1 MIRDCQGWLT
11 AEFVLRTAGGI
22 WAEDPSEKAARY
34 PRLSFSS
41 GRAMRCSTSDFNDP
55 WLDEGTKEGLEE
67 VQRGGVR
74 GGRIQGAVDP
84 RDLPPAGGRDEE
96 TGLGAGARNE
106 WLGRPI

>member
-1 MIRDCQGWLT
+1 MIRDCQRWIT
-11 AEFVLRTAGGI
+11 AGFVLLTAGGI

-34 PRLSFSS
+34 HRLLLKRPGHEVRYERFH
-41 GRAMRCSTSDFNDP
+41 DP

-67 VQRGGVR
+67 VLRGGVR

-106 WLGRPI
+106 